1 MTGLLFPCPLLGET
15 VQRGPVAIFMPIVR
29 CTCGLR
35 LLVPCKRPWLHLRPR
50 PAAFTEPCQPAH
62 LQHTERPPGKSS
74 RAGVCAKMLT
84 RRGACRPSRYRRHR
98 SRGGHD
104 WKQCKKTRPSRW
116 GRLPSTRRGRGGG
129 RRVGWPRRQEGRA
142 NARPQHP
149 RAPALSRAFAASRV
163 APPLSCPVPLLT
175 KTSCAGNTRCT
186 APRWPG

>member
-1 MTGLLFPCPLLGET
+1 MTGPFISLSVAWGT

-50 PAAFTEPCQPAH
+50 PAGFYGALPACPPSTYGTPAREKLPCGRLRKNAH
-62 LQHTERPPGKSS
+62 
-74 RAGVCAKMLT
+74 

-98 SRGGHD
+98 SRAATIGSSV
-104 WKQCKKTRPSRW
+104 KKHGPADGEGSRPPA
-116 GRLPSTRRGRGGG
+116 GAAGGG
-129 RRVGWPRRQEGRA
+129 GGWAGPPPGRPGQCTPPA
-142 NARPQHP
+142 P